1 MTDISGFVVSL
12 IALRLKDLKATPTF
26 SFGYQ
31 RAEILGALASIIV
44 IWIMNSILLLQSIAR
59 FKSPEHIDG
68 KLMFLVGIIGIAVNC
83 CLLFVFQHKPHH
95 STNEECVAK
104 SQETSHAIVG
114 ACQHTKST
122 NDYLPLESF
131 DLNRHQDGRVFVHEL
146 SASHSNINL
155 KAAFIHAFG
164 DFIQSVGVLIAALII
179 WLNPQLIIADP
190 ICSFVF
196 CILVFASTFR
206 VTKEIAIMLMEAVPA
221 NVTIEKVTNT
231 ILMHPELRNIVV
243 SLHELHIWCLN
254 PNYSVLTVHLVV
266 KNEEQSQFAMAKCQS
281 IIEKCC
287 TVECSTI
294 QVETVGYEQN
304 HCKNK

>member
-12 IALRLKDLKATPTF
+12 IALHLKDRKATPTF

-44 IWIMNSILLLQSIAR
+44 VWIMNSVLLLESISR

-104 SQETSHAIVG
+104 SHEASHAAVG
-114 ACQHTKST
+114 ALQQTKSK
-122 NDYLPLESF
+122 NEYLPLESF
-131 DLNRHQDGRVFVHEL
+131 DLNRQQDSRPFVHEL
-146 SASHSNINL
+146 SASDSNINL
-155 KAAFIHAFG
+155 RAAFIHAFG

-206 VTKEIAIMLMEAVPA
+206 VTKEIVMLLMEAVPA
-221 NVTIEKVTNT
+221 NITIEKVSNT
-231 ILMHPELRNIVV
+231 ILTHPELRNIVV
-243 SLHELHIWCLN
+243 SLHKLHIWSLN
-254 PNYSVLTVHLVV
+254 SNYSVLTVHLVV
-266 KNEEQSQFAMAKCQS
+266 KNEEQSQLALAKCQS
-281 IIEKCC
+281 IVEKCC
-287 TVECSTI
+287 PVECSTI
-294 QVETVGYEQN
+294 QVETIGYERT